1 MFAIFKVN
9 IFFLN
14 GWKLS
19 RGPCYNCTEDD
30 EGHDVTARRK
40 QYIIDTN
47 DPEAFGTWSFEEEV
61 KGIEKTLPI
70 KNLTL
75 KVNEEIKD
83 VVLMVNKHERWE
95 LETSELNLLVN
106 IDTTVKHGFD
116 VM

>member
-1 MFAIFKVN
+1 MK

-30 EGHDVTARRK
+30 EGLDVTARRK
-40 QYIIDTN
+40 QYIFDTK
-47 DPEAFGTWSFEEEV
+47 DQEAFGVWSFEEEAT
-61 KGIEKTLPI
+61 GNENLPI
-70 KNLTL
+70 KNVTL

-83 VVLMVNKHERWE
+83 VVLMVNKHEGWE

-106 IDTTVKHGFD
+106 VNTRKKHGFD

>member
-1 MFAIFKVN
+1 MK

-30 EGHDVTARRK
+30 EGLDVTARRK
-40 QYIIDTN
+40 QYIFDTK
-47 DPEAFGTWSFEEEV
+47 DPEAFGMWSFEEEAT
-61 KGIEKTLPI
+61 GNENLPI

-83 VVLMVNKHERWE
+83 VVLLVNKHEGWE

-106 IDTTVKHGFD
+106 INTRKKHGFD